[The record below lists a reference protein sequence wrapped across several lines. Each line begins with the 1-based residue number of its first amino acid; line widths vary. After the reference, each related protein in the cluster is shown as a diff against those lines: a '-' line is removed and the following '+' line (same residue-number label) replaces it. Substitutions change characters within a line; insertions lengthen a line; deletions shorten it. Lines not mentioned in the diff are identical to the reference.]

1 MKTTK
6 THGEINMPKLTKTQ
20 QKRLVKEV
28 MAKSKKL
35 FVYAKMRRFGDSG
48 RGNQAYAVGVVSVK
62 DIEAIERITAK
73 WLKRIG

>member
-35 FVYAKMRRFGDSG
+35 FVYAKMRAES
-48 RGNQAYAVGVVSVK
+48 GVVSVK
-62 DIEAIERITAK
+62 DMEAIERITAK